1 MNPATV
7 HDTENCSNPKP
18 AFVVRRA
25 IATLNSLDSETA
37 DHLNALAFVLMRV
50 ARADGRVCNDE
61 RLRMEDILTENAG
74 VPTEHAVLVIE
85 IACHRAKMAD
95 CGNAYAISRDLRS
108 RLSPDQQRSIIGLL
122 TAVASA
128 DGCLCTLEHR
138 EIFQIAGELGISPH
152 EVTAG
157 LPS

>member
-1 MNPATV
+1 MNPATA
-7 HDTENCSNPKP
+7 HDSEDGSNPKP

-25 IATLNSLDSETA
+25 ITTLNSLDSDTA

-50 ARADGRVCNDE
+50 ARADGRVCDDE
-61 RLRMEDILTENAG
+61 RLRMEGILTENAG
-74 VPTEHAVLVIE
+74 IPAEHAMLVIE

-95 CGNAYAISRDLRS
+95 CGKSYSISRDLRS
-108 RLSPDQQRSIIGLL
+108 RLSPDQQRSIVGFL

-138 EIFQIAGELGISPH
+138 EIFQIAGELGIRPH
-152 EVTAG
+152 DVAAG